1 MYYDIH
7 GNPLS
12 AAYDIT
18 GRQIWSAPAALPTRQ
33 YILHGN
39 ATVRPPN
46 TMRLFEY
53 GYEQGYRFV
62 EADIHITSDGIPVLS
77 HDPTINARARN
88 DDGTAL
94 AETVTIEETTYA
106 ELLQYD
112 FGLSLATQY
121 PGTRIA
127 TLSELLDY
135 CREHDMLFMADVKR
149 MSRTDAIAVV
159 YNTVASHG
167 MLDKTV
173 WCMPTN
179 AAMTELTGMDPNLMI
194 EVEGNTNNGVA
205 WKSKA
210 RAVFI
215 GSSSYD
221 TVFTAEM
228 MADAHAQGFYLNA
241 WTVNSQAAAD
251 ALWANGCDFITT
263 NVLLNS
269 SIPE

>member
-1 MYYDIH
+1 MFYDIH
-7 GNPLS
+7 GNTLS
-12 AAYDIT
+12 AAYGIDGRKIWDIL
-18 GRQIWSAPAALPTRQ
+18 QEHTRQ
-33 YILHGN
+33 YILHGA

-46 TMRLFEY
+46 TMLLFEY

-62 EADIHITSDGIPVLS
+62 EADIYITSDDIPVLS

-106 ELLQYD
+106 DLLQYD

-135 CREHDMLFMADVKR
+135 CREREILFMADVKR
-149 MSRTDAIAVV
+149 MTRTDAINIV

-167 MLDKTV
+167 MLNKTV
-173 WCMPTN
+173 WCLPNST
-179 AAMTELTGMDPNLMI
+179 ALSELVAMDPDLVI
-194 EVEGNTNNGVA
+194 EVEGNVSSGTA
-205 WKSKA
+205 WKAKA

-221 TVFTAEM
+221 TVFTEEM
-228 MADAHAQGFYLNA
+228 MAQAHAQGFFLNA
-241 WTVNSQAAAD
+241 WTINNQETAD